1 MPWIEAELR
10 QLMKGIRMIDNK
22 IFLDKSDK
30 ADVLNLYMMNSMVR
44 SVDTAIVRGVIVG
57 LMRR

>member
-10 QLMKGIRMIDNK
+10 QLMKEIRMSDNK
-22 IFLDKSDK
+22 IFLGKSNK
-30 ADVLNLYMMNSMVR
+30 AEVLNLYMMNSMVR
-44 SVDTAIVRGVIVG
+44 SVGTAIVRGVLGG